1 MILLFIKSE
10 RSMSDALAD
19 PGKDPGEIRVLD
31 PEIHEE
37 DLRRI
42 YGKMCRLLIQLF
54 EPTLQTI
61 GSLVEVGNN
70 HSVAGRPITHNMND
84 MHNDLVD
91 SEDDCRNKYVARY
104 LFHLLAKKGHLSAF
118 GFLEDNWSAQSQ
130 SLELSCS
137 MPCGTDSFRLW
148 CDDLRPQNI
157 LLDHHDNIVAALDW
171 EFAYSAPTQFSLDPP
186 CWLLL
191 QLPELWPSGI
201 DDWSQVYEARL
212 RTWLLAMEDE
222 EWGEGINFPANLS
235 TYLRE
240 SWLSGRFWLDYATR
254 KSWAF
259 DTIFRK
265 YPG

>member
-1 MILLFIKSE
+1 MKVQPYLTLPKTVLE

-37 DLRRI
+37 DLKRL
-42 YGKMCRLLIQLF
+42 YGKMSMHMAQLLFQ
-54 EPTLQTI
+54 
-61 GSLVEVGNN
+61 
-70 HSVAGRPITHNMND
+70 
-84 MHNDLVD
+84 HNDLVD

-118 GFLEDNWSAQSQ
+118 GFLEDNW
-130 SLELSCS
+130 
-137 MPCGTDSFRLW
+137 
-148 CDDLRPQNI
+148 PQNI

-186 CWLLL
+186 WWLLL

-240 SWLSGRFWLDYATR
+240 SWLSGRFWLGYAMR